1 MPIITAAEVKQIGL
15 QTTATTW
22 DTLIATLI
30 PIAQSKILKYCGMR
44 YFLNK
49 DVQIS
54 GTGIALVSGTPATIT
69 DSDSGFVDA
78 DFVAGDYKI
87 YGTSHNNK
95 IVTVQTVAAATLT
108 LATGETLVFE
118 IAGDEITIVKV
129 DWPESI
135 KYDVA
140 LFIVW
145 TMHEDGKLV
154 NSESLPGGWSGQY
167 KTEKEML
174 SPFNDYRT

>member
-1 MPIITAAEVKQIGL
+1 MPIITAAEVKAIGL

-54 GTGIALVSGTPATIT
+54 GTGITLVSGTPATIA

-108 LATGETLVFE
+108 LATGETLVSE
-118 IAGDEITIVKV
+118 TAGDEITIVKA
-129 DWPESI
+129 DWPESM

-140 LFIVW
+140 QYIVW
-145 TMHEDGKLV
+145 MISKQGKSV
-154 NSESLPGGWSGQY
+154 SSESLPGGYSVTY
-167 KTEKEML
+167 KSEKDIL
-174 SPFNDYRT
+174 NAFNEYRT